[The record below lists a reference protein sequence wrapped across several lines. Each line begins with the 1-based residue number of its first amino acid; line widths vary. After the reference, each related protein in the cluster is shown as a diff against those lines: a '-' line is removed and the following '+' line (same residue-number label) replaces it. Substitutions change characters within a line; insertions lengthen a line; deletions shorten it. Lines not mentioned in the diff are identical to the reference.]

1 MSTRTVRFTVPP
13 RRDERFATYLAVAG
27 VATVLGMVGD
37 GLRLAVVAVPFA
49 VVAALGVRRRD
60 PAPVAVRVTIAT
72 DRCLEGDTLDG
83 VVEVTAP
90 ARYDVEL
97 AIDAPDD
104 SIGPIDDE
112 SWAWR
117 IPASV
122 PRPVGVP
129 IAIRAHRWGEH
140 RLGPLRIRLVD
151 PGSMYHREIVA
162 DDLPSVTVLPRSG
175 RSEALVAL
183 PSARAHAGAHRAHRS
198 AADGYEFSEVRP
210 YQAGDR
216 MRDLNWAA
224 TLRRDEPHVNR
235 RTPELSGDLVIL
247 LDSFPDALRRHS
259 VVARDAITWSG
270 RAAWAIATAHL
281 RTNDRVGMAIE
292 GSRLRW
298 MSPRAGRRAQL
309 DIFRLLLAFAA
320 STADRSDPGAAPDRV
335 HMPPGALVL
344 AITPLARRHTIDR
357 LVALR
362 AAGHRVD
369 VIAVDVGPLLDERLP
384 SLPSEVS
391 RLRRLGFE
399 ERVAAMRRHGIPTRV
414 VVPDAWGG
422 PITERRDDVG

>member
-1 MSTRTVRFTVPP
+1 MSTRTVRFTLPP
-13 RRDERFATYLAVAG
+13 RRDERFATYLGVAG
-27 VATVLGMVGD
+27 VATILGVFGG
-37 GLRLAVVAVPFA
+37 GLRLAVLAVPFV
-49 VVAALGVRRRD
+49 VVAALGVRRRS
-60 PAPVAVRVTIAT
+60 PAPVAVRLTLPT

-90 ARYDVEL
+90 SQYDVEV
-97 AIDAPDD
+97 AVDSPDD
-104 SIGPIDDE
+104 SIGPVDDVP
-112 SWAWR
+112 WAWR

-122 PRPVGVP
+122 ARPVGVP

-140 RLGPLRIRLVD
+140 RPGPLRIRLVD
-151 PGSMYHREIVA
+151 PGSMYHREIVT
-162 DDLPSVTVLPRSG
+162 DDLPPVTVLPRAG
-175 RSEALVAL
+175 RSELAL

-224 TLRRDEPHVNR
+224 TLRRGEPHVNR

-259 VVARDAITWSG
+259 VVGRDVIVWSG
-270 RAAWAIATAHL
+270 RTAWAIATAHL
-281 RTNDRVGMAIE
+281 RANDRVGMAIE
-292 GSRLRW
+292 GTRLRW
-298 MSPRAGRRAQL
+298 MSPRAGRRAEL
-309 DIFRLLLAFAA
+309 EIFRLLLGFAA
-320 STADRSDPGAAPDRV
+320 STADRSDPGAGPDRAHV
-335 HMPPGALVL
+335 PPGALVL

-357 LVALR
+357 LVSLR

-369 VIAVDVGPLLDERLP
+369 VIAVDVGELMEERLR
-384 SLPSEVS
+384 SLPPDVS
-391 RLRRLGFE
+391 RLRRLAFD

-414 VVPDAWGG
+414 VAPRVG
-422 PITERRDDVG
+422 PESGRSRHGDLA

>member
-1 MSTRTVRFTVPP
+1 
-13 RRDERFATYLAVAG
+13 
-27 VATVLGMVGD
+27 
-37 GLRLAVVAVPFA
+37 

-60 PAPVAVRVTIAT
+60 AAPVAVRVTLPT

-90 ARYDVEL
+90 AGYDIEL

-104 SIGPIDDE
+104 SIGPAADE
-112 SWAWR
+112 PWAWR

-122 PRPVGVP
+122 DRPVGVP
-129 IAIRAHRWGEH
+129 IAVRAHRWGEH

-162 DDLPSVTVLPRSG
+162 DDLPSVTVMPRSG

-183 PSARAHAGAHRAHRS
+183 PSARAHAGAHRARRS

-224 TLRRDEPHVNR
+224 TLRRDAPHVNR
-235 RTPELSGDLVIL
+235 RTPELSGDLVIM

-259 VVARDAITWSG
+259 VVSRDAITWSG

-281 RTNDRVGMAIE
+281 RANDRVGMAIE

-309 DIFRLLLAFAA
+309 DIFRLLLAFSA
-320 STADRSDPGAAPDRV
+320 STADRSDPGAAPDRAHV
-335 HMPPGALVL
+335 PPGALVL
-344 AITPLARRHTIDR
+344 AITPLARRQTIDR

-362 AAGHRVD
+362 SVGHRVD
-369 VIAVDVGPLLDERLP
+369 VIAIDVGPLLDERLP
-384 SLPSEVS
+384 TLPVEISQ
-391 RLRRLGFE
+391 LRRLVFE

-414 VVPDAWGG
+414 VAPDVDREL
-422 PITERRDDVG
+422 TVVRRDEFA